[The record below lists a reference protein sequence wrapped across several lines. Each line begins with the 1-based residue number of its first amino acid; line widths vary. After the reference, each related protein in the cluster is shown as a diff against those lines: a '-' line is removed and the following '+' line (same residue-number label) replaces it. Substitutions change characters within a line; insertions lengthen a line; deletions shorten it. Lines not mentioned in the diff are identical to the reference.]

1 MLEYIVLVITALPSI
16 CGKVSHN
23 LTVPCGRH
31 LHYLTLARFPVIQYC
46 CRLLLLAIKVSR
58 IKLNLK
64 IFRYYCYIYNINN
77 FIIGKLFFTRWCW
90 RFGDRTCI
98 SFNAN

>member
-1 MLEYIVLVITALPSI
+1 MLEYIVLVITTLPSI

-46 CRLLLLAIKVSR
+46 CRLLLLAIKVNR
-58 IKLNLK
+58 IKLDLK
-64 IFRYYCYIYNINN
+64 IFRYYHYIYHID
-77 FIIGKLFFTRWCW
+77 FMIGKLFFTWWCW